1 MSIGYRSV
9 YLTLQRLDGSF
20 NFPEEQ
26 PKPEIVR
33 LQNIFFTFLVH
44 LRASCRV
51 ILDANPIFFPTTR
64 DWRGEPQP
72 ILDGV
77 GRPQE
82 KNGFSNLIYC
92 LSNNS
97 LEKVEK
103 KCKQFSIFKMIRW
116 PITNLIGTNR
126 YWARSKLTT
135 SCISPFVFLRTKGNA
150 TGAFDVLLLIPR

>member
-51 ILDANPIFFPTTR
+51 ILDANPIFS
-64 DWRGEPQP
+64 
-72 ILDGV
+72 L
-77 GRPQE
+77 PQE
-82 KNGFSNLIYC
+82 IGAENL
-92 LSNNS
+92 NQFRT
-97 LEKVEK
+97 EWAARK
-103 KCKQFSIFKMIRW
+103 KKMDFRTW
-116 PITNLIGTNR
+116 FTAYLIIV
-126 YWARSKLTT
+126 SK
-135 SCISPFVFLRTKGNA
+135 R
-150 TGAFDVLLLIPR
+150 